1 MKTIHTLMQELVLL
15 TSQIETNYPEL
26 YSTLNE
32 TPLFLGESSA
42 HGITTKELE
51 SYLNT
56 LKEKLKHY
64 IENHPK
70 SRYKD

>member
-1 MKTIHTLMQELVLL
+1 MKNIHTLMQDLVLL
-15 TSQIETNYPEL
+15 TTQIETNYPEL
-26 YSTLNE
+26 YNTLNE

-42 HGITTKELE
+42 QGITTKELE

-70 SRYKD
+70 STYKD

>member
-1 MKTIHTLMQELVLL
+1 MQELVQL
-15 TSQIETNYPEL
+15 TTQIEMNYPEL
-26 YSTLNE
+26 YTTLNE
-32 TPLFLGESSA
+32 TPLFLGESSSQ
-42 HGITTKELE
+42 GVTTKELE

-70 SRYKD
+70 THYKG